1 MLSIDALYFL
11 LLMELV
17 LVLAATVVVLVFR
30 GKKFRAFHQGIVQ
43 ELGQERK
50 KQDELK
56 KQLAEARTTAPHQQP
71 SEPVNTAAASSE
83 EAVIAQEKL
92 KIELSAV
99 EAQLKDKTAKLN
111 DLQAKFDDLEKE
123 YLILY
128 RQQQKQD
135 AENVKA

>member
-11 LLMELV
+11 LLMELE
-17 LVLAATVVVLVFR
+17 LVLAAIIVVLVFR
-30 GKKFRAFHQGIVQ
+30 GKKFRALHQSIVR
-43 ELGQERK
+43 ELEQERK
-50 KQDELK
+50 AQEELK
-56 KQLAEARTTAPHQQP
+56 KQLAESHSAAPQPQPAETGGTAP
-71 SEPVNTAAASSE
+71 ASSD
-83 EAVIAQEKL
+83 EAVAAQEKL

-111 DLQAKFDDLEKE
+111 ELQAKFDDLEKE

-135 AENVKA
+135 ADKANA